1 MRAGAC
7 ADFSGVMRKNIPS
20 SHLRAKIYSKI
31 YLLLMKHILQIT
43 PDVLFPQSRE
53 VSIDISRCSD
63 VRVTK
68 PLLDIFQLP
77 SIVIENAGCAMTNI
91 VETHFRQSM
100 PCENLL
106 ECAGEVIRTVRL
118 AVAPDKNII
127 RFL

>member
-1 MRAGAC
+1 
-7 ADFSGVMRKNIPS
+7 
-20 SHLRAKIYSKI
+20 
-31 YLLLMKHILQIT
+31 MKHILQIT

-53 VSIDISRCSD
+53 VSIDISRCPD

-91 VETHFRQSM
+91 VETHFRQSVLR
-100 PCENLL
+100 ENLL

-127 RFL
+127 RFRIGRTEIDSADF